1 MVTKCSVCL
10 VFLPPFFPFVF
21 PFHFFHHHQSIHPL
35 LVRSLHYCP
44 KTKAEYPRSYQD
56 ESTSLG
62 RSSLRTQYFPTK
74 DVDGNVLEPEFGYF
88 EYRDHQTAVV
98 QEMPEYAPA
107 GQLPRSV
114 PVVLDDDLADQVKP
128 GDRVQVVGVYRAVP
142 GSALG
147 RGGRGGG
154 GGGILAFRTVLV
166 ATNVRKV
173 MRDASAVVFSGQD
186 LENILA
192 VRELPDVYERM
203 AASLA
208 PSIFGHDA
216 VKKAL
221 LLQLLG
227 GQEKRTQSGIHLRG
241 DIHLLL
247 VGDPSTAKSQL
258 LRFMLHVA
266 PLAVSTN
273 ARGASGV
280 GLTAAVVAD
289 PDTHERALEAGAMVL
304 ADRGVVCIDEFDKMS
319 VDDRAALHE
328 VMEQQTITI
337 QKAGVHASLN
347 ARCSVFAAAN
357 PIYGSYNRDKNVMQ
371 NIGFPSTLLSRF
383 DALFVIL
390 DPADARRDR
399 AIAQHVLRMHREGR
413 HVPLAVAASGS
424 RAAAASGGGGSGDSG
439 TAAGRLFGGA
449 PAVDLEETM
458 RLAAAASSTDDGA
471 DVAATPVFAGTV
483 SGGSGSGGVMSAER
497 IAEILA
503 ADPRARFSVDFIRKY
518 VSYARLKV
526 NPAMT
531 MEAGTVLV
539 EAYADFR
546 QRSRPQ
552 PGGGGGYHH
561 HHQATLPITARMLE
575 SMVRLSEAHARCR
588 LAPTV
593 TVDDANAAVAL
604 LRFALYSE
612 GDGSPEAAAPPVP
625 AAGDGAPPGDRR
637 QRHGSSDKKRKTK
650 RRRAAGEEG
659 ESAATAT
666 RRCVQELFGDYEM
679 VTLEKILDSVGDR
692 FPRQQ
697 VEDALLAMHNDGLL
711 LYTDG
716 VAYRT

>member
-1 MVTKCSVCL
+1 M
-10 VFLPPFFPFVF
+10 
-21 PFHFFHHHQSIHPL
+21 
-35 LVRSLHYCP
+35 RSLHYCP

-62 RSSLRTQYFPTK
+62 RSSLRAQYFPTK

-98 QEMPEYAPA
+98 QEMPEHAPA

-114 PVVLDDDLADQVKP
+114 PVVLDDDLVDQVKP

-154 GGGILAFRTVLV
+154 GGGGGILAFRTVLV

-173 MRDASAVVFSGQD
+173 MRDASAVVFSGHD

-424 RAAAASGGGGSGDSG
+424 RAGTASGGDAG

-458 RLAAAASSTDDGA
+458 RLAAASGSTDDTA
-471 DVAATPVFAGTV
+471 DVAATPVFAGAAGS
-483 SGGSGSGGVMSAER
+483 SGGTGGVLSAER

-561 HHQATLPITARMLE
+561 QATLPITARMLE

-612 GDGSPEAAAPPVP
+612 GDGSPEAPPVP
-625 AAGDGAPPGDRR
+625 AGDATAPPQENAGDRR
-637 QRHGSSDKKRKTK
+637 QRHGSSDRKRKTK
-650 RRRAAGEEG
+650 RRRGAGDEG
-659 ESAATAT
+659 ESAATAV

-679 VTLEKILDSVGDR
+679 VTLEKILDSLGDR

-697 VEDALLAMHNDGLL
+697 VEDALVAMHNDGRL
-711 LYTDG
+711 LYTEG

>member
-1 MVTKCSVCL
+1 M
-10 VFLPPFFPFVF
+10 
-21 PFHFFHHHQSIHPL
+21 
-35 LVRSLHYCP
+35 RSLHYCP

-62 RSSLRTQYFPTK
+62 RSSLRAQYFPTK
-74 DVDGNVLEPEFGYF
+74 DVDGNVLEPEYGYF

-98 QEMPEYAPA
+98 QEMPEHAPA

-114 PVVLDDDLADQVKP
+114 PVVLDDDLVDQVKP

-192 VRELPDVYERM
+192 VREVPDVYERM

-227 GQEKRTQSGIHLRG
+227 GQEKRTHSGIHLRG

-304 ADRGVVCIDEFDKMS
+304 ADGGVVCLDEFDKMNPN
-319 VDDRAALHE
+319 DRVAIHE
-328 VMEQQTITI
+328 AMEQQTISI
-337 QKAGVHASLN
+337 AKAGITTILN
-347 ARCSVFAAAN
+347 SRTAVLAAAN
-357 PIYGSYNRDKNVMQ
+357 PVFGRYDEGRDAAD
-371 NIGFPSTLLSRF
+371 NIDFQTTILSRF
-383 DALFVIL
+383 DMIFLIR
-390 DPADARRDR
+390 DRRDVEHDKTVASHVMRIHFADR
-399 AIAQHVLRMHREGR
+399 ART
-413 HVPLAVAASGS
+413 
-424 RAAAASGGGGSGDSG
+424 AAAA
-439 TAAGRLFGGA
+439 
-449 PAVDLEETM
+449 
-458 RLAAAASSTDDGA
+458 AAAAALSSSSSAGSGVL
-471 DVAATPVFAGTV
+471 DVARLKRYIAYCRAKSAPAITESAARKLEDFFVLVRDSTRQRPGGN
-483 SGGSGSGGVMSAER
+483 SGGSSGSSGGARGTSFSNKIPITVRQLEAIERITEALAKMTLQPTATEQHVEEAIRLFTASTVDALNTGAVTSAEQLTPEMQDQVQV
-497 IAEILA
+497 AE
-503 ADPRARFSVDFIRKY
+503 
-518 VSYARLKV
+518 
-526 NPAMT
+526 
-531 MEAGTVLV
+531 
-539 EAYADFR
+539 
-546 QRSRPQ
+546 
-552 PGGGGGYHH
+552 
-561 HHQATLPITARMLE
+561 
-575 SMVRLSEAHARCR
+575 
-588 LAPTV
+588 
-593 TVDDANAAVAL
+593 AL
-604 LRFALYSE
+604 LRRTVPVGASALE
-612 GDGSPEAAAPPVP
+612 RHIL
-625 AAGDGAPPGDRR
+625 AGFTKQGVSTVATRIALDAMVRRGEVEYRR
-637 QRHGSSDKKRKTK
+637 QRRYVFRKR
-650 RRRAAGEEG
+650 
-659 ESAATAT
+659 
-666 RRCVQELFGDYEM
+666 
-679 VTLEKILDSVGDR
+679 
-692 FPRQQ
+692 
-697 VEDALLAMHNDGLL
+697 
-711 LYTDG
+711 
-716 VAYRT
+716 